1 MEISFSLRPTG
12 ACVGFTQP
20 NQGRFAASEV
30 NNIKKK
36 IVVFLKKKKKKTQKT
51 THHKNNL

>member
-20 NQGRFAASEV
+20 NQGRFAESEV
-30 NNIKKK
+30 NYIKKK
-36 IVVFLKKKKKKTQKT
+36 IVVFLKKKKKNQKT